1 MGKLTML
8 PIHNSQ
14 DKCLVCTQKKG
25 LKEGILE
32 LITMQQAMPRHM
44 LLPAFTRVTY

>member
-1 MGKLTML
+1 ML

-14 DKCLVCTQKKG
+14 DNYLVRAQKKG
-25 LKEGILE
+25 LKEGIPE
-32 LITMQQAMPRHM
+32 LITMQQAMPRQM